1 VTSTSTVGPG
11 GTTEQVAPPPQRPPA
26 TPRRRR
32 PGTLRRHAWQYVFLA
47 PMLLLFVA
55 FTLWPMVASWWYSFF
70 DWDGVGP
77 ATEWV
82 GFANFTE
89 VLTSGRFWHA
99 FRNSFL
105 FSLVAICVEMPLALL
120 VAILLNSRR
129 LRGRNLYRL
138 LLFLPVVTTTAVV
151 GIVFAVLLDP
161 AGGFINELLRSTGL
175 VDSPVT
181 FLSESSALPT
191 VMAIDV
197 WKGFGI
203 TLVYWL
209 AALQTVPEDL
219 YEASKVDGANGPQT
233 LRHVTIPVIA
243 PIGVV
248 ILLLTFQRSM
258 NPFDLVQAMTQAGPN
273 YATDVVAT
281 YIYRY
286 AFNPELNAPRYGF
299 ACAAGV
305 VFGVITLV
313 MTALQ
318 GPLLRRQ
325 YLKGSR

>member
-1 VTSTSTVGPG
+1 MTNTPLIARG
-11 GTTEQVAPPPQRPPA
+11 GAADPAVPPRRVAPPA
-26 TPRRRR
+26 RRR
-32 PGTLRRHAWQYVFLA
+32 PGRLRRYAWHYVFLA
-47 PMLLLFVA
+47 PTVLLFVA

-70 DWDGVGP
+70 EWDGVGP
-77 ATEWV
+77 ATDWV

-89 VLTSGRFWHA
+89 VLQSGRFWHA

-120 VAILLNSRR
+120 AAILLNSRR

-138 LLFLPVVTTTAVV
+138 FLFLPVVTTTAVI
-151 GIVFAVLLDP
+151 GIVFAIMLDP
-161 AGGFINELLRSTGL
+161 AGGFVNETLSSAGL
-175 VDSPVT
+175 VDSPIT
-181 FLSESSALPT
+181 FLSESYALPT
-191 VMAIDV
+191 VMTIDV

-203 TLVYWL
+203 TLIYWL
-209 AALQTVPEDL
+209 AALQTVPDDL
-219 YEASKVDGANGPQT
+219 YEAAKIDGANGRQT
-233 LRHVTIPVIA
+233 LRHVTLPIIA

-248 ILLLTFQRSM
+248 ILLLTFQKSM

-273 YATDVVAT
+273 YATDVVGT

-313 MTALQ
+313 MTVLQ

-325 YLKGSR
+325 YLRGGR

>member
-1 VTSTSTVGPG
+1 MTSTPTLVPG
-11 GTTEQVAPPPQRPPA
+11 GAAEPAAPPRRVA
-26 TPRRRR
+26 AARRRR
-32 PGTLRRHAWQYVFLA
+32 PGRLRRYAWHYVFLA

-77 ATEWV
+77 ATDWV
-82 GFANFTE
+82 GFSNFAE
-89 VLTSGRFWHA
+89 VLQSRPFWHA
-99 FRNSFL
+99 FGNSFL

-120 VAILLNSRR
+120 AAILLNSRR
-129 LRGRNLYRL
+129 LCGRNLYRL
-138 LLFLPVVTTTAVV
+138 LLFLPVVTTTAVI
-151 GIVFAVLLDP
+151 GIVFAIMLDP
-161 AGGFINELLRSTGL
+161 AGGFVNDLLTSVGL
-175 VDSPVT
+175 VDSPIT
-181 FLSESSALPT
+181 FLSESYALPT
-191 VMAIDV
+191 VMAVDV

-209 AALQTVPEDL
+209 AALQTVPDDL
-219 YEASKVDGANGPQT
+219 YEAAKIDGANGRQT
-233 LRHVTIPVIA
+233 LRHVTLPVIA

-248 ILLLTFQRSM
+248 ILLLTFQKSM
-258 NPFDLVQAMTQAGPN
+258 NPFDLVQAMTEGGPN
-273 YATDVVAT
+273 HATDVVAT

-286 AFNPELNAPRYGF
+286 AFDPYLNAPRYGF